1 MYYPIKTLLFRS
13 FALLMLALI
22 PACSGEKET
31 SAFFT
36 APSEHIR
43 VEFGLSEN
51 RAPFYLVTYRDSV
64 VLDTSRLGVVREDGD
79 FYSGLSLLSVT
90 DEGQVEDHY
99 QLLYGKE
106 KDISYKAHRY
116 VAHLENKDGKPMDIE
131 FQLSDDGVAFRY
143 YFPHASTPLDN
154 QGEDST
160 TVIIREEMTSYN
172 FPADTRAWLQP
183 MARAKTGWERS
194 NPSYEENYLAEVSP
208 DTPSPIGEG
217 WVYPALFRNGDTWA
231 LVSETAPERN
241 FCATR
246 LRYHE
251 EEKAYQVTFPQEE
264 EVFPGGGL
272 LPESRLPW
280 YSPWRII
287 AIGDLKTIAE
297 STLGTDLAKPAPE
310 DMDISFIKPGAASWS
325 WALLKDESIT
335 YDIQKEFIDY
345 ASEMQWPY
353 CLVDVNWD
361 TTIGYDKIAEL
372 AGYAQQKN
380 VKLILWYNSAG
391 SWNTTPYHPRN
402 QLLTAESRQ
411 EEFRKLRDM
420 GIAGIKVDFFGG
432 DGQSMIAYYHDIF
445 KDAAEYRLM
454 VNCHGTTLPR
464 GWQRTYPHLVT
475 MESVKGFEFI
485 TFDQANADQ
494 APEHCAILPF
504 TRNVFDPM
512 DFTPMSLTEI
522 PNIDRKTT
530 KGFELALPVLFLSG
544 VQHIAETAEGM
555 SQVPDYVK
563 EYLKALPTDWETS
576 RFIDGYPGKYAVFAR
591 KKGKHWYVCGINGE
605 DSEKELDLDLSFINA
620 DVGYMI
626 TDDKEAQSFTKSDLF
641 PDEKISVIMQPYG
654 GFVMKF

>member
-1 MYYPIKTLLFRS
+1 MLYPIKTAFLRAFIS
-13 FALLMLALI
+13 LLMLSVF
-22 PACSGEKET
+22 ACTDTEERSSVWTGPDKNLKVT
-31 SAFFT
+31 
-36 APSEHIR
+36 
-43 VEFGLSEN
+43 FGLS
-51 RAPFYLVTYRDSV
+51 ADHTPFYLVTYRDSI
-64 VLDTSRLGVVREDGD
+64 VLDTSRLGMIREDGN
-79 FYSGLSLLSVT
+79 FYNDLSLLSVT
-90 DEGQVEDHY
+90 DEGITEDHY
-99 QLLYGKE
+99 QLLYGKQ
-106 KDISYKAHRY
+106 KDIAYKANRY
-116 VAHLENKDGKPMDIE
+116 VAHLKNKKGALMDIE
-131 FQLSDDGVAFRY
+131 FQLSDDGFAFRY
-143 YFPHASTPLDN
+143 YFPENKTGNGGLKTIK
-154 QGEDST
+154 EEKT
-160 TVIIREEMTSYN
+160 TYK
-172 FPADTRAWLQP
+172 FPGQSRAWLQP
-183 MARAKTGWERS
+183 MAKAKTGWEQT

-246 LRYHE
+246 LRYDEHD
-251 EEKAYQVTFPQEE
+251 AAFGVTFPQEE
-264 EVFPGGGL
+264 EVYPGGGL
-272 LPESRLPW
+272 LPASELPW
-280 YSPWRII
+280 YSPWRLVVV
-287 AIGDLKTIAE
+287 GDLGTITA
-297 STLGTDLAKPAPE
+297 STLGTDLARPAPE
-310 DMDISFIKPGAASWS
+310 DTDTSYIRPGAASWS

-345 ASEMQWPY
+345 ASDMQWPY

-372 AGYAQQKN
+372 ADYARTKN

-402 QLLTAESRQ
+402 KLLTAEKRR
-411 EEFRKLRDM
+411 EEFGKLQDM

-445 KDAAEYRLM
+445 TDAARYQLL

-485 TFDQANADQ
+485 TFSQETADL

-512 DFTPMSLTEI
+512 DFTPMSLTGI
-522 PNIDRKTT
+522 PNINRRTT
-530 KGFELALPVLFLSG
+530 GAFELALPVLFLSG
-544 VQHIAETAEGM
+544 IQHIAETAQGM
-555 SQVPDYVK
+555 SEVPDYVR

-591 KKGKHWYVCGINGE
+591 QKGDHWYVCGINGE
-605 DSEKELDLDLSFINA
+605 HTAKDITIDLSFIKSE
-620 DVGYMI
+620 VGYMI
-626 TDDKEAQSFTKSDLF
+626 TDDPEAEGFAKSDLF
-641 PDEKISVIMQPYG
+641 PSEKNHVVMQPYG

>member
-1 MYYPIKTLLFRS
+1 MLYPIKTAFLRAFTS
-13 FALLMLALI
+13 LLMLSVF
-22 PACSGEKET
+22 ACTDTEERSSVWTGPDKNLKVT
-31 SAFFT
+31 
-36 APSEHIR
+36 
-43 VEFGLSEN
+43 FGLS
-51 RAPFYLVTYRDSV
+51 ADHTPFYLVTYRDSI
-64 VLDTSRLGVVREDGD
+64 VLDTSRLGMIREDGN
-79 FYSGLSLLSVT
+79 FYNDLSLLSVT
-90 DEGQVEDHY
+90 DEGITEDHY
-99 QLLYGKE
+99 QLLYGKQ
-106 KDISYKAHRY
+106 KDIAYKANRY
-116 VAHLENKDGKPMDIE
+116 VAHLKNKKGALMDIE
-131 FQLSDDGVAFRY
+131 FQLSDDGFAFRY
-143 YFPHASTPLDN
+143 YFPENKTGNGGLKTIK
-154 QGEDST
+154 EEKT
-160 TVIIREEMTSYN
+160 TYK
-172 FPADTRAWLQP
+172 FPGQSRAWLQP
-183 MARAKTGWERS
+183 MAKAKTGWEQT

-246 LRYHE
+246 LRYDEHD
-251 EEKAYQVTFPQEE
+251 AAFGVTFPQEE
-264 EVFPGGGL
+264 EVYPGGGL
-272 LPESRLPW
+272 LPASELPW
-280 YSPWRII
+280 YSPWRLVVV
-287 AIGDLKTIAE
+287 GDLGTITA
-297 STLGTDLAKPAPE
+297 STLGTDLARPAPE
-310 DMDISFIKPGAASWS
+310 DTDTSYIRPGAASWS

-345 ASEMQWPY
+345 ASDMQWPY

-372 AGYAQQKN
+372 ADYARTKN

-402 QLLTAESRQ
+402 KLLTAEKRR
-411 EEFRKLRDM
+411 EEFGKLQDM

-445 KDAAEYRLM
+445 TDAARYQLL

-485 TFDQANADQ
+485 TFSQETADL

-512 DFTPMSLTEI
+512 DFTPMSLTGI
-522 PNIDRKTT
+522 PNINRRTT
-530 KGFELALPVLFLSG
+530 SAFELALPVLFLSG
-544 VQHIAETAEGM
+544 IQHIAETAQGM
-555 SQVPDYVK
+555 SEVPDYVR

-591 KKGKHWYVCGINGE
+591 QKGNHWYVCGINGE
-605 DSEKELDLDLSFINA
+605 HTAKDITIDLSFIKSE
-620 DVGYMI
+620 VGYMI
-626 TDDKEAQSFTKSDLF
+626 TDDPEAEGFAKSDLF
-641 PDEKISVIMQPYG
+641 PSEKNHVVMQPYG

>member
-1 MYYPIKTLLFRS
+1 MLYPIKTAFLRAFIS
-13 FALLMLALI
+13 LLMLSVF
-22 PACSGEKET
+22 ACTDTEERSSVWTGPDKNLKVT
-31 SAFFT
+31 
-36 APSEHIR
+36 
-43 VEFGLSEN
+43 FGLS
-51 RAPFYLVTYRDSV
+51 ADHTPFYLVTYRDSI
-64 VLDTSRLGVVREDGD
+64 VLDTSRLGMIREDGN
-79 FYSGLSLLSVT
+79 FYNDLSLLSVT
-90 DEGQVEDHY
+90 DEGITEDHY
-99 QLLYGKE
+99 QLLYGKQ
-106 KDISYKAHRY
+106 KDIAYKANRY
-116 VAHLENKDGKPMDIE
+116 VAHLKNKKGALMDIE
-131 FQLSDDGVAFRY
+131 FQLSDDGFAFRY
-143 YFPHASTPLDN
+143 YFPENKTGNGGLKTIK
-154 QGEDST
+154 EEKT
-160 TVIIREEMTSYN
+160 TYK
-172 FPADTRAWLQP
+172 FPGQSRAWLQP
-183 MARAKTGWERS
+183 MAKAKTGWEQT

-246 LRYHE
+246 LRYDEHD
-251 EEKAYQVTFPQEE
+251 AAFGVTFPQEE
-264 EVFPGGGL
+264 EVYPGGGL
-272 LPESRLPW
+272 LPASELPW
-280 YSPWRII
+280 YSPWRLVVV
-287 AIGDLKTIAE
+287 GDLGTITA
-297 STLGTDLAKPAPE
+297 STLGTDLARPAPE
-310 DMDISFIKPGAASWS
+310 DTDTSYIRPGTASWS

-345 ASEMQWPY
+345 ASDMQWPY

-372 AGYAQQKN
+372 ADYARTKN

-402 QLLTAESRQ
+402 KLLTAEKRR
-411 EEFRKLRDM
+411 EEFGKLQDM

-445 KDAAEYRLM
+445 TDAARYQLL

-485 TFDQANADQ
+485 TFSQETADL

-512 DFTPMSLTEI
+512 DFTPMSLTGI
-522 PNIDRKTT
+522 PNINRRTT
-530 KGFELALPVLFLSG
+530 GAFELALPVLFLSG
-544 VQHIAETAEGM
+544 IQHIAETAQGM
-555 SQVPDYVK
+555 SEVPDYVR

-591 KKGKHWYVCGINGE
+591 QKGDHWYVCGINGE
-605 DSEKELDLDLSFINA
+605 HTAKDITIDLSFIKSE
-620 DVGYMI
+620 VGYMI
-626 TDDKEAQSFTKSDLF
+626 TDDPEAEGFAKSDLF
-641 PDEKISVIMQPYG
+641 PSEKNHVVMQPYG

>member
-13 FALLMLALI
+13 FALLMVALM

-31 SAFFT
+31 SALFT

-51 RAPFYLVTYRDSV
+51 RSPFYLVTYRDSV

-79 FYSGLSLLSVT
+79 FHSGLSLLSVT

-99 QLLYGKE
+99 QLVYGKE
-106 KDISYKAHRY
+106 KDISYNAHRY
-116 VAHLENKDGKPMDIE
+116 VAHLQNKDGKPMDIE

-143 YFPHASTPLDN
+143 YFPHS
-154 QGEDST
+154 GEGTETVTKITEEKT
-160 TVIIREEMTSYN
+160 TYH
-172 FPADTRAWLQP
+172 FPSESRAWLQP
-183 MARAKTGWERS
+183 MAKAKTGWERS

-297 STLGTDLAKPAPE
+297 STLGTDLAKPVPE
-310 DMDISFIKPGAASWS
+310 DTDISFIKPGAASWS

-353 CLVDVNWD
+353 CLIDVNWD

-402 QLLTAESRQ
+402 QLLTSESRQ
-411 EEFRKLRDM
+411 EEFQKLHDM

-485 TFDQANADQ
+485 TFDQANADL

-530 KGFELALPVLFLSG
+530 KSFELALPVLFLSG
-544 VQHIAETAEGM
+544 IQHMAETAEGM

-591 KKGKHWYVCGINGE
+591 KKGEHWYVCGINGE
-605 DSEKELDLDLSFINA
+605 DSEKELNLDLSFINA

-626 TDDKEAQSFTKSDLF
+626 TDDKEAQSFSKNDLF
-641 PDEKISVIMQPYG
+641 PDEKVSVIMQPYG